1 MKLCTWEEGKVFKY
15 LAIKAMFR
23 EIVAKLLG
31 KKKCIHFFSDLSRYA
46 NVPEGWRR
54 KEALNIS
61 SNASEKHVV
70 YFSH

>member
-31 KKKCIHFFSDLSRYA
+31 KKKCIHFFSELSRYA
-46 NVPEGWRR
+46 NVPKAGEER
-54 KEALNIS
+54 K
-61 SNASEKHVV
+61 H
-70 YFSH
+70 